1 MVYILLAD
9 GFEEAEALVPADLL
23 RRAGAEVKLV
33 GVTGEV
39 VTGAHGIAVVSDLT
53 ADQASAEGMELL
65 VVPGGLPGVTNVAAS
80 ETAMALVRA
89 AAAGDGWLAAICA
102 APSIVLGPEGILDG
116 RRATCYP
123 GMEDGMTGA
132 LPQKEQSVV
141 VDGRIVTGEGP
152 GAAFDFGLK
161 LVEVLK
167 GTQTM
172 LQVAGD
178 ACWRH

>member
-1 MVYILLAD
+1 MVYILLAN

-39 VTGAHGIAVVSDLT
+39 VTGAHGIAVVSDLRVES
-53 ADQASAEGMELL
+53 AAAEGLEML

-80 ETAMALVRA
+80 EAAMALVKTA
-89 AAAGDGWLAAICA
+89 AEGEGYLAAICA
-102 APSIVLGPEGILDG
+102 APSVVLGPVGILKG
-116 RRATCYP
+116 RKATCYP
-123 GMEDGMTGA
+123 GMEAGMEGA
-132 LPQKEQSVV
+132 LPQKGQSVV

-167 GTQTM
+167 GTETM
-172 LQVAGD
+172 QQIAGD

>member
-23 RRAGAEVKLV
+23 RRARADVKLV
-33 GVTGEV
+33 GVTGQT

-53 ADQASAEGMELL
+53 VDQVQVEGMELL

-80 ETAMALVRA
+80 ARAMELVKTAAQ
-89 AAAGDGWLAAICA
+89 AGCWVGAICA
-102 APSIVLGPEGILDG
+102 APAMVLGPIGLLKG
-116 RRATCYP
+116 RKATGYP
-123 GMEDGMTGA
+123 GTEEGMDGA
-132 LPQKEQSVV
+132 LPQCGQSVV
-141 VDGRIVTGEGP
+141 VDGKFVTGEGP

-167 GTQTM
+167 GTETM
-172 LQVAGD
+172 QQVASD